1 MIFLHILSAAQVN
14 AVLVELIDQYG
25 FINVV
30 DALDGWTPN
39 CQEDIDVL
47 KRELSKD
54 VSNQIQNT
62 RTTTDHHHS
71 KQWDAGISH
80 AV

>member
-1 MIFLHILSAAQVN
+1 MIFLHSLNAAQVN

-25 FINVV
+25 ITHLL

-47 KRELSKD
+47 KRELSKN

-62 RTTTDHHHS
+62 RTTTDHNHG
-71 KQWDAGISH
+71 Q
-80 AV
+80 

>member
-1 MIFLHILSAAQVN
+1 MIFLHILSGAHVN

-25 FINVV
+25 ITNVL

-62 RTTTDHHHS
+62 RTTTDHDYG
-71 KQWDAGISH
+71 K
-80 AV
+80 

>member
-1 MIFLHILSAAQVN
+1 MIFLHILSAAQIN

-25 FINVV
+25 ITN
-30 DALDGWTPN
+30 ALDGWTPN

-62 RTTTDHHHS
+62 RTTTDHDYS
-71 KQWDAGISH
+71 K
-80 AV
+80 

>member
-1 MIFLHILSAAQVN
+1 MIFLHSMSAAQVN

-25 FINVV
+25 ITHLL

-47 KRELSKD
+47 KRELSKN

-62 RTTTDHHHS
+62 RTTTDHDYS
-71 KQWDAGISH
+71 K
-80 AV
+80 